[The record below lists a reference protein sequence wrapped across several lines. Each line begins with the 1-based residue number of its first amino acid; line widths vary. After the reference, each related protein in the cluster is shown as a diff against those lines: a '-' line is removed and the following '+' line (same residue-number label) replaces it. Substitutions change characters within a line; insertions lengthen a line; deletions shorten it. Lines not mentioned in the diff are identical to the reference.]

1 LSFKALGVF
10 EIADLGFIAI
20 ILAGMSLGFTV
31 VWVPLGV
38 AAAGASLD
46 FAAIIDCGVFETAD
60 LGLKLVFER
69 VV

>member
-1 LSFKALGVF
+1 
-10 EIADLGFIAI
+10 
-20 ILAGMSLGFTV
+20 MSLGFTV